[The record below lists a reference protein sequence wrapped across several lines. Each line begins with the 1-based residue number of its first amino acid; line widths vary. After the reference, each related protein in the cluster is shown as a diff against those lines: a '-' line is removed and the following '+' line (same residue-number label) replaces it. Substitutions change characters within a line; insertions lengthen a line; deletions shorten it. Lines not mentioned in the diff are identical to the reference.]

1 MSHERFEP
9 DETLTSIDEGRNAMP
24 KTKAG
29 SSEQFEKGDD
39 MKSIG
44 ESAASSPKAKRL
56 PELPTEAPNK
66 IAVVYASY
74 YAPEAEPA
82 VLKEVAGRDVVLV
95 VRGPELASYFAK
107 RFKDECGTCCVIDF
121 WDAVARERYL
131 SWLGEL
137 ANEHPQ
143 VEVVF
148 AILGL
153 HPESGE
159 PFLQLGQVELT
170 AVLELALK
178 IFTPPEVDD
187 EPASGRPA
195 ELWLEIPLDA
205 VSRWAKG
212 KRDGSAF
219 EVPAERGTL
228 RVELGQANP
237 DRRTA
242 QFHIFRRDTGE
253 SVAHTHIL
261 RKGEPGASIDSD
273 VFDALAPFPEDTRVI
288 LRTAD
293 RGDSEGH
300 QAA

>member
-1 MSHERFEP
+1 
-9 DETLTSIDEGRNAMP
+9 MP
-24 KTKAG
+24 NTKPG
-29 SSEQFEKGDD
+29 SSEQFQKGND
-39 MKSIG
+39 MQSIG
-44 ESAASSPKAKRL
+44 DSAESWLKAERV

-66 IAVVYASY
+66 IAVVYAGY

-82 VLKEVAGRDVVLV
+82 VLKEVAGRDVMLV
-95 VRGPELASYFAK
+95 VRGPELASYVAK

-121 WDAVARERYL
+121 WDAAARERYL

-143 VEVVF
+143 AKVLF

-159 PFLQLGQVELT
+159 PFLQLGQVELK
-170 AVLELALK
+170 AVLELAPN

-187 EPASGRPA
+187 GPASGRPA

-228 RVELGQANP
+228 RVERGQVDP

-253 SVAHTHIL
+253 NIAYTHIL
-261 RKGEPGASIDSD
+261 SQGKPGSSIDSD
-273 VFDALAPFPEDTRVI
+273 VFDALAPFPDGTNVI
-288 LRTAD
+288 LRSAD
-293 RGDSEGH
+293 RGDNESN
-300 QAA
+300 QPA

>member
-1 MSHERFEP
+1 MS
-9 DETLTSIDEGRNAMP
+9 N
-24 KTKAG
+24 TKPG
-29 SSEQFEKGDD
+29 SSEQFQKGNE
-39 MKSIG
+39 MQSIG
-44 ESAASSPKAKRL
+44 ESAESWLKAERV

-159 PFLQLGQVELT
+159 PFLQLGQVELK
-170 AVLELALK
+170 AVLELAPN

-187 EPASGRPA
+187 GPASGRPA

-228 RVELGQANP
+228 RVELGQVNP

-242 QFHIFRRDTGE
+242 QFHIFRRDTGKNI
-253 SVAHTHIL
+253 AYTHIL
-261 RKGEPGASIDSD
+261 SQGEPGSSIDSD
-273 VFDALAPFPEDTRVI
+273 VFDALAPFPDGTNVI
-288 LRTAD
+288 LRSAD
-293 RGDSEGH
+293 RGDNESN
-300 QAA
+300 QPA